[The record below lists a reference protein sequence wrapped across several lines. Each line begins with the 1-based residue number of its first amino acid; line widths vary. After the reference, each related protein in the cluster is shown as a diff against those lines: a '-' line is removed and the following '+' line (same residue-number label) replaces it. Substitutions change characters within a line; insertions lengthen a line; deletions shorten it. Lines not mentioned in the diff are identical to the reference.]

1 MLPLGSDAGGAKTA
15 HLLRLPEVDLSSMGS
30 PHCPRCRAPLTPAR
44 DATVAAFGCAECG
57 GAWLQLQE
65 TNRLHKVMNDAAWQA
80 TDAIAK
86 QATASPDLQGKLQC
100 PKCGQTMK
108 RRQHKA
114 SRISL
119 DVCAE
124 HGTWFDAGE
133 LREVARSEAIQRAYG
148 RHRATKP
155 VAAKGIEIS
164 EQVEDAAIDVVA
176 GIGLGLFEAVIEG
189 LFDA

>member
-1 MLPLGSDAGGAKTA
+1 MET
-15 HLLRLPEVDLSSMGS
+15 
-30 PHCPRCRAPLTPAR
+30 PHCPRCRTPLTPAR
-44 DATVAAFGCAECG
+44 DATVTAFGCAACG

-80 TDAIAK
+80 TDVIAK
-86 QATASPDLQGKLQC
+86 QATASPDLQEKLQC
-100 PKCGQTMK
+100 PNCSRTMK

-148 RHRATKP
+148 RHKATKP
-155 VAAKGIEIS
+155 ARAKGFEIS
-164 EQVEDAAIDVVA
+164 EELEEAAIDVVA
-176 GIGLGLFEAVIEG
+176 GIGLGLLGAVIEG